1 MANEWLDMFLDYR
14 HIKYGLRAI
23 LQENKIINKRQ
34 HYAKNLEASNC
45 CATELNI

>member
-1 MANEWLDMFLDYR
+1 MAEWLDMFLD
-14 HIKYGLRAI
+14 GLRAI

-34 HYAKNLEASNC
+34 HYAKNLKASNC